1 MGSRILLI
9 SSVVFLLVLAGCRE
23 SASPTPTSAAS
34 QTVTVELVTME
45 PSAPIIGAA
54 VLNFRVLDAGQAVM
68 GAEVSVR
75 GDMTHAG
82 MAPVEAVGETDMDGI
97 ARIPFEWTMG
107 GDWSLTVT
115 ATLPEGS
122 TVEVVVDLAV
132 ASS

>member
-1 MGSRILLI
+1 MVTRFLLI
-9 SSVVFLLVLAGCRE
+9 SSVVFLLLLAGCRE
-23 SASPTPTSAAS
+23 SASPTPTSAVP

-45 PSAPIIGAA
+45 PATPLVGEA
-54 VLNFRVLDAGQAVM
+54 VLSFRVLDAGQAVV

-82 MAPVEAVGETDMDGI
+82 MAPVEVVGETDTDGI

-107 GDWSLTVT
+107 GDWSLTVM
-115 ATLPEGS
+115 ATLPEGT
-122 TVEVVVDLAV
+122 TVEVVFDEVV